1 MSDIMKAGFL
11 AAWVEFH
18 TRRKVV
24 LTIEDVLAR
33 CQKPGELDYYYRIA
47 RYQHGN

>member
-1 MSDIMKAGFL
+1 MSDKLKAGFL
-11 AAWVEFH
+11 SAWVEFH

-33 CQKPGELDYYYRIA
+33 CQKPGELDFYYKIA
-47 RYQHGN
+47 RHQHGN

>member
-24 LTIEDVLAR
+24 LSIEDVLER
-33 CQKPGELDYYYRIA
+33 CKKPGELDFYYRIA
-47 RYQHGN
+47 KSA

>member
-11 AAWVEFH
+11 SAWVEFH

-33 CQKPGELDYYYRIA
+33 CQKPGELDFYYRIA
-47 RYQHGN
+47 RHQHGN

>member
-1 MSDIMKAGFL
+1 MSDIMKARFL

-33 CQKPGELDYYYRIA
+33 CQKPGELDFYYRIA
-47 RYQHGN
+47 KGT